1 MNYVAAFFLFHAS
14 SSSHFWA
21 DPTCHRQQHAS
32 SSSRQ
37 QGCRTH
43 PLELAVPSSPV
54 GAGRAALSNRT
65 YPRRVGLGG
74 VGAELRRV
82 VWAAAGF
89 TGGGGATGPRSRTVA
104 VKLFIDKEKQRV
116 LFAESDKD
124 FVDVL
129 FSFLTLPLGTIV
141 RLLGK
146 QSGLGCLDEV
156 YKSVASLS
164 IEHFQTMLLAPLSSA
179 ATQCSRLKVKIDNT
193 NPRSIY
199 VCRSTTCHERVFSSV
214 HNAICKSC
222 KGLQCMLRELP
233 GNGNAAVGYDVDG
246 VFVKSGQ
253 TLIITDDLQVA
264 PASTCLVFSLLEK
277 FGLNEGADI
286 KEEFLHLD
294 YSKARKLI
302 TTV

>member
-1 MNYVAAFFLFHAS
+1 MSSYV
-14 SSSHFWA
+14 
-21 DPTCHRQQHAS
+21 P
-32 SSSRQ
+32 
-37 QGCRTH
+37 
-43 PLELAVPSSPV
+43 
-54 GAGRAALSNRT
+54 
-65 YPRRVGLGG
+65 
-74 VGAELRRV
+74 
-82 VWAAAGF
+82 
-89 TGGGGATGPRSRTVA
+89 TVA

-164 IEHFQTMLLAPLSSA
+164 IEHFQTEACKTMLLAPLSSA
-179 ATQCSRLKVKIDNT
+179 ATQCGRLKVKIDNT

-214 HNAICKSC
+214 HNPICKSC
-222 KGLQCMLRELP
+222 KGLPCMLRELP
-233 GNGNAAVGYDVDG
+233 GNGNAAVGYDADG
-246 VFVKSGQ
+246 VFVKSGP

-277 FGLNEGADI
+277 IGLNEGADI

-294 YSKARKLI
+294 YSKVSLSSLNCKIVSVFLLASYLQGSNM
-302 TTV
+302 